1 MKTVIRYSRKV
12 LTTLRNVHSHY
23 HLPDCAKREERR
35 DKAGLSNEDPGIDN
49 AVTKA
54 IGWLARAQDNSL
66 SKDGGVA
73 RDFSL
78 ITGWSTSYPE
88 TTGYIVP
95 TMLAYADRKKDQAI
109 RDRAKRM
116 LDWLVAIQFS
126 EGGFQGSVIGA
137 SPVVPVTFNTG
148 QILLGLASGAKE
160 LGEKYFEPMC
170 RAADWLVMTQDK
182 DGCWRRHS
190 SPFAEPGEKAYETH
204 VAWGLLEAAKLKP
217 NSDYAQA
224 ALANIRWALTLQ
236 QPNGWFQSCCLS
248 DPVQPLTH
256 TLGYALRGVVEA
268 QLFTSDKALLEACRR
283 TADGLITAISSDGFL
298 PGRLDANWRGTVRW
312 ACLTGSVQVAYCLL
326 ILFRQTREPKY
337 RDAAY
342 ALNSYVRRT
351 VRLDGPAETLGAVKG
366 AFPTWGDYCPY
377 AFPNWASKFF
387 VDSNLLELD
396 ARQE

>member
-148 QILLGLASGAKE
+148 QIL
-160 LGEKYFEPMC
+160 
-170 RAADWLVMTQDK
+170 
-182 DGCWRRHS
+182 
-190 SPFAEPGEKAYETH
+190 
-204 VAWGLLEAAKLKP
+204 
-217 NSDYAQA
+217 
-224 ALANIRWALTLQ
+224 
-236 QPNGWFQSCCLS
+236 
-248 DPVQPLTH
+248 
-256 TLGYALRGVVEA
+256 
-268 QLFTSDKALLEACRR
+268 
-283 TADGLITAISSDGFL
+283 
-298 PGRLDANWRGTVRW
+298 
-312 ACLTGSVQVAYCLL
+312 
-326 ILFRQTREPKY
+326 
-337 RDAAY
+337 
-342 ALNSYVRRT
+342 
-351 VRLDGPAETLGAVKG
+351 
-366 AFPTWGDYCPY
+366 
-377 AFPNWASKFF
+377 
-387 VDSNLLELD
+387 
-396 ARQE
+396 